1 MSLPTLTAALV
12 GRPTPQEEQARQER
26 REVADRGLRT
36 TRGRRRRRRVL
47 VTLVLVVLAATLSVT
62 ALMLGDYDLS
72 ALEVVRTLLG
82 ADEGA
87 ARFIVMELRLPRL
100 VLGILVG
107 VAFGLAGALF
117 QSVLRNP
124 LASPDVIGISQGA
137 SAGAVVALLAVG
149 VTSSFA
155 VPLAAL
161 AGGTLVGLLLYAVA
175 WRGGMTGHRFVLA
188 GIGVA
193 YVCTSIVGYLLTR
206 SDVKEAQLALLWMT
220 GSLGQAT
227 WSLARTLAIALVV
240 LVPLVALV
248 ARGLSLL
255 LLGDEQARGL
265 GLRPEATRAAVI
277 ALGVALACVATAAA
291 GPVAFVAFTAA
302 PVARR
307 LLGDG
312 TLALLQSALVGVVL
326 VVGAD
331 VVAQHLLPADLS
343 VPVGVVTGAVGGPYL
358 IWLMASGRTRTA

>member
-1 MSLPTLTAALV
+1 MSVPTLVPAGDART
-12 GRPTPQEEQARQER
+12 REERQV
-26 REVADRGLRT
+26 VASEGLRAT
-36 TRGRRRRRRVL
+36 RRRRRQRRTV
-47 VTLVLVVLAATLSVT
+47 VTVVLAALAAVLCVT
-62 ALMLGDYDLS
+62 ALMLGDFRLS
-72 ALEVVRTLLG
+72 AAEVLRALAG

-87 ARFIVMELRLPRL
+87 ARFIVVELRLPRL
-100 VLGILVG
+100 VLGVLVG

-137 SAGAVVALLAVG
+137 SAGAVIAVLGFGTASG
-149 VTSSFA
+149 VV
-155 VPLAAL
+155 VPLSAL
-161 AGGTLVGLLLYAVA
+161 AGGALVGLLLYAVA

-193 YVCTSIVGYLLTR
+193 YVCTSVIGYLLTR
-206 SDVKEAQLALLWMT
+206 SDVKEAQVALLWMA
-220 GSLGQAT
+220 GSLGQAD
-227 WSLARTLAIALVV
+227 WSLVRTLAIALAV
-240 LVPLVALV
+240 LLPLVALV
-248 ARGLSLL
+248 ARGLALL
-255 LLGDEQARGL
+255 LLGDEQAGSL
-265 GLRPEATRAAVI
+265 GIRPEVTRACVV

-331 VVAQHLLPADLS
+331 IVAQHLLPADLS
-343 VPVGVVTGAVGGPYL
+343 VPVGVITGAVGGPYL